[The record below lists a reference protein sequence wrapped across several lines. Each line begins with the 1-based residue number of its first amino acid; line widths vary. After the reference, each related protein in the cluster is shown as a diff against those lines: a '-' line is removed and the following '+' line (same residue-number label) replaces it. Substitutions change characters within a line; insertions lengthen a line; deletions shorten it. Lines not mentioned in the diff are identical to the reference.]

1 MKKEFIEA
9 GKIVNTH
16 GVAGAVKIEVW
27 LDSPAYMK
35 KFHRLFVGRSKR
47 EYKVL
52 SSSVQKSFLLASFE
66 GVSDMNAAMTL
77 RDEVVYISREDAKL
91 PAGRYFLCDIIGSE
105 VIDENG
111 SKIGILEDIMENP
124 AQPIYVVRGER
135 EYLVPAVPEFVLS
148 VDPEEETIR
157 VHLLEGM

>member
-1 MKKEFIEA
+1 MKSDFIEA

-35 KFHRLFVGRSKR
+35 KFHRLFVGRTKR

-52 SSSVQKSFLLASFE
+52 SSSVQKSFLLVSFE
-66 GVSDMNAAMTL
+66 GVGDINAAMTL
-77 RDEVVYISREDAKL
+77 RDEVVYISRADAKL
-91 PAGRYFLCDIIGSE
+91 PSGRYFLCDIIGSR

-111 SKIGILEDIMENP
+111 AEIGILEDIMENP

-135 EYLVPAVPEFVLS
+135 EILIPAVPEFVLS
-148 VDPEEETIR
+148 VDPDQELIK